1 MIYKGTSIKNLVRM
15 PSPWGRSEV
24 PTDYK
29 SFTEYQASWVAA
41 QLAFEKKTANELIRK
56 YKVPRRTLFRWP
68 KIIKSGKMVSLEQ
81 GRKNY
86 LTQSDKEW
94 LIQFLKP
101 DSFNKSDQEF
111 RDEVQALV
119 DMNMDESGKPR
130 VTISDRF
137 LRDLE
142 NELVIKTGG
151 AEETTDARAAAVAD
165 KLNSYTFAALSTLIA
180 KIVHRGLICNADATQ
195 YTVGYDSKRKITGKY
210 I

>member
-1 MIYKGTSIKNLVRM
+1 M
-15 PSPWGRSEV
+15 
-24 PTDYK
+24 
-29 SFTEYQASWVAA
+29 
-41 QLAFEKKTANELIRK
+41 
-56 YKVPRRTLFRWP
+56 
-68 KIIKSGKMVSLEQ
+68 SLEQ

-111 RDEVQALV
+111 KDEVQALV

-165 KLNSYTFAALSTLIA
+165 KLNSYTFAALSTLIV

-210 I
+210 IEKINGAPLKILPVKDNTGGVLFTIKYYVLIGAGGDQAEPVYIIANDSMGPDEIDVHKVSNLALRPDGLCGIL